1 MRDLLELFVVSQEG
15 QLLLHQRAAHWQPQ
29 GLMTSPRRFA
39 SYLAGRRMIESSYFG
54 HTAHSEKIGHWLL
67 TFAVGEQLSVALI
80 SEEWADERAT
90 SDRAR
95 RLLTTLEQPAYL
107 ARLLH
112 STANPQERAA
122 LLEEINPFRLAAVN
136 LAVEVRM
143 SLQEVVSRFAR
154 QHPWLDGGLL
164 GFNGQTPIAL
174 SGRRLEGWSEWQ
186 HAMNQ
191 LSLTMQ
197 EHCQTVIATSAQYIY
212 YLRLFAC
219 PKDNR
224 WLGFW
229 SANRSLLPPG
239 SELAASLALLPDPI
253 ASQPAASEPQ
263 AEPLEKVRLRV
274 AAELGIA
281 ADERSFVFLN
291 RLVAAAAARRSSLL
305 PTDAPAPAESS
316 TPLVVSV
323 LSSNLALVPP
333 AEDEEEVY
341 RPRGKPKRVATR
353 NLGELSGSIRA
364 AINGLAAAPDMPSSR
379 LKVVA
384 ATQPTS
390 LLPGLAE
397 HYEAPAVEFV
407 RNTLERELLPSLY
420 AIIEQA

>member
-1 MRDLLELFVVSQEG
+1 MRDLLELFVVG
-15 QLLLHQRAAHWQPQ
+15 QDGRLLLHQRAAHWQPQ

-67 TFAVGEQLSVALI
+67 TFAVSEQLSVALI
-80 SEEWADERAT
+80 SEEWADERAAT
-90 SDRAR
+90 DRAR
-95 RLLTTLEQPAYL
+95 RLITTLEQPAYL

-112 STANPQERAA
+112 STADPEERAT
-122 LLEEINPFRLAAVN
+122 LLAEINPFRLAAVN

-174 SGRRLEGWSEWQ
+174 SGRRLEGWGEWQ
-186 HAMNQ
+186 RAMNQ
-191 LSLTMQ
+191 LSATMQ

-219 PKDNR
+219 PKDTR

-229 SANRSLLPPG
+229 SANRSLLPPS
-239 SELAASLALLPDPI
+239 SELAASSALPPDPI
-253 ASQPAASEPQ
+253 ASQLAASEPQ
-263 AEPLEKVRLRV
+263 VEPLEKVRLRV

-281 ADERSFVFLN
+281 ADERSSAFLN
-291 RLVAAAAARRSSLL
+291 RLVAAAAARRGSLL
-305 PTDAPAPAESS
+305 PTDAATPAESI
-316 TPLVVSV
+316 TPLAVSV
-323 LSSNLALVPP
+323 LSSSLALVPS
-333 AEDEEEVY
+333 ANDEEEVY

-353 NLGELSGSIRA
+353 NLGEMSGSIRA
-364 AINGLAAAPDMPSSR
+364 AINGLAAAPDTPSSR
-379 LKVVA
+379 LKV
-384 ATQPTS
+384 ATAVQLAP
-390 LLPGLAE
+390 LLPGLDD
-397 HYEAPAVEFV
+397 HYDAPAVEFV
-407 RNTLERELLPSLY
+407 RSTLERELLPPLY